1 LKLMELFINETG
13 LSSGGCDTETGTANF
28 KKSPPTTDWHGA
40 QKKLGERLQARDGNF
55 LEVVRRGE
63 NLTFVQWV
71 DFFLENYSKPPVREL
86 RTHEANL
93 RAAKHLKLAF
103 ATRRLIDVMADDI
116 ELFIRERLPPS
127 LIGLRGLQTA
137 DNGRNKEAA

>member
-1 LKLMELFINETG
+1 
-13 LSSGGCDTETGTANF
+13 
-28 KKSPPTTDWHGA
+28 
-40 QKKLGERLQARDGNF
+40 
-55 LEVVRRGE
+55 
-63 NLTFVQWV
+63 LTFVQWV